1 MYTSGCCNGSKQD
14 FDSCSGVSSTP
25 PETKTSIEER
35 RYDMPQKQIN
45 EYEFTVD
52 MCIGYTSKG
61 EMFLI
66 DIEDYDKIKEFCWHF
81 DSKGYVTTNVSIDG
95 KQKKIRLHRLIMDF
109 PDGMVDHIHSSES
122 KYDNR
127 KSNLRI
133 CTNQENQFNRG
144 ADRRNKLGIKGVS
157 RTTHG
162 NKYQAQIQI
171 DGKLKYLGSYQT
183 IKEAADAYDMAAL
196 KYFGEFA
203 FLNNYNECA

>member
-1 MYTSGCCNGSKQD
+1 MS
-14 FDSCSGVSSTP
+14 
-25 PETKTSIEER
+25 
-35 RYDMPQKQIN
+35 QKQTN

-52 MCIGYTSKG
+52 TCIGYTSKG

-109 PDGMVDHIHSSES
+109 PDGMVDHIHGSES
-122 KYDNR
+122 RYDNR
-127 KSNLRI
+127 KSNLRG

-144 ADRRNKLGIKGVS
+144 ADKRNKLGIKGVS
-157 RTTHG
+157 KTTHG

-171 DGKLKYLGSYQT
+171 DGKLKYLGSYPT

-203 FLNNYNECA
+203 FLNNYNGCA